1 MRRRVALVARETF
14 RSLGVRNFR
23 RFFAGQLISQI
34 GNWLTL
40 LAQALLVLKLTNR
53 GVAVGLLTG
62 CQFAPVLLLGP
73 WAGLIADRSKK
84 RRLLLASNSV
94 AMAQSCGLAALAFL
108 HHPPVGV
115 LYALAAVGG
124 VATAFDSPARRS
136 FVNELVEGE
145 HVANAVSLNGA
156 MMTGSRVI
164 GAALAGLLIATVGY
178 GWAFV
183 VDAVSYVAVLAALWR
198 IDDSALRPGPIATRG
213 RGQVRDGLRY
223 VRSEP
228 VLWVSL
234 VMMAIVGT
242 LTYNFSVVFPLFVKR
257 TLHGDDAAFTLLFA
271 TMCLGSV
278 LAALVSARR
287 ASVNLR
293 RVVVACAGFGVSML
307 LTAAM
312 PNLASAFAVA
322 AVVGFASVTFL
333 TASTAILQLRADP
346 SMRGRVLALQ
356 AMVYLGSTPI
366 GGPILGAICDAL
378 GARAGLI
385 VGGMAALVAATWGA
399 TQLAVAGA
407 DDQPGRLAGVPTGD
421 VLDVALNGALDGP
434 VGAA

>member
-1 MRRRVALVARETF
+1 MRGRVALVARETF

-23 RFFAGQLISQI
+23 LFFAGQLISQI

-53 GVAVGLLTG
+53 GVAVGVLTA
-62 CQFAPVLLLGP
+62 CQFGPVLLLGP
-73 WAGLIADRSKK
+73 WAGLIADRSSK
-84 RRLLLASNSV
+84 RRLLLVCNSV

-108 HHPPVGV
+108 HHPPVGA

-145 HVANAVSLNGA
+145 DVANAVSLNGA
-156 MMTGSRVI
+156 LMTGSRVI

-198 IDDSALRPGPIATRG
+198 IDESALRSGPIATRG
-213 RGQVRDGLRY
+213 RGQVRAGLRY

-234 VMMAIVGT
+234 VMMGIVGT

-257 TLHGDDAAFTLLFA
+257 TLHGDDTAFTLLFA

-278 LAALVSARR
+278 LSALVSARR
-287 ASVNLR
+287 TSVSLR
-293 RVVVACAGFGVSML
+293 RVVVACAGFGGSML
-307 LTAAM
+307 LLAAM

-333 TASTAILQLRADP
+333 MASTAILQLRADP
-346 SMRGRVLALQ
+346 AMRGRVLALQ

-399 TQLAVAGA
+399 TQVSFA
-407 DDQPGRLAGVPTGD
+407 DAEADRSPQPL
-421 VLDVALNGALDGP
+421 
-434 VGAA
+434 VGAVGGLVGAE

>member
-1 MRRRVALVARETF
+1 MRRRVALLARQTF

-23 RFFAGQLISQI
+23 LFFAGQLISQI

-40 LAQALLVLKLTNR
+40 LAMALLVLKLTNR

-73 WAGLIADRSKK
+73 WAGLIADRSRK

-94 AMAQSCGLAALAFL
+94 GMAQSCGLAALAFL
-108 HHPPVGV
+108 HHPPVGA

-124 VATAFDSPARRS
+124 IATAFDSPARRS
-136 FVNELVEGE
+136 FVNELVGGDD
-145 HVANAVSLNGA
+145 VPNAVSLNTA
-156 MMTGSRVI
+156 MMTGSRVV
-164 GAALAGLLIATVGY
+164 GAALAGLLITTVGY

-183 VDAVSYVAVLAALWR
+183 VDAVSYVAVLVALSR
-198 IDDSALRPGPIATRG
+198 IDDSALRAGPIAVRG

-223 VRSEP
+223 VRSEA
-228 VLWVSL
+228 VLWVPL
-234 VMMAIVGT
+234 VMTAIAGT
-242 LTYNFSVVFPLFVKR
+242 LTYNFSVVFPLFAKR
-257 TLHGDDAAFTLLFA
+257 TLHGDDAAFTALFA
-271 TMCLGSV
+271 TMCVGSV

-287 ASVNLR
+287 TSVNLR

-307 LTAAM
+307 LMAAM

-346 SMRGRVLALQ
+346 AMRGRVLALQ
-356 AMVYLGSTPI
+356 AMVFLGSTPI
-366 GGPILGAICDAL
+366 GGPILGAICDTL
-378 GARAGLI
+378 GVRAGLI

-399 TQLAVAGA
+399 TQLPAADAEADGSPQPLVGLLGA
-407 DDQPGRLAGVPTGD
+407 D
-421 VLDVALNGALDGP
+421 
-434 VGAA
+434 

>member
-1 MRRRVALVARETF
+1 MRRRVALLARQTF

-23 RFFAGQLISQI
+23 LFFAGQLISQI

-40 LAQALLVLKLTNR
+40 LAMALLVLKLTNR

-73 WAGLIADRSKK
+73 WAGLIADRSRK

-94 AMAQSCGLAALAFL
+94 GMAQSCGLAALAFL
-108 HHPPVGV
+108 HHPPVGA

-124 VATAFDSPARRS
+124 IATAFDSPARRS
-136 FVNELVEGE
+136 FVNELVGGDD
-145 HVANAVSLNGA
+145 VPNAVSLNTA
-156 MMTGSRVI
+156 MMTGSRVV
-164 GAALAGLLIATVGY
+164 GAALAGLLITTVGY

-183 VDAVSYVAVLAALWR
+183 VDAVSYVAVLVALSR
-198 IDDSALRPGPIATRG
+198 IDDSALRAGPIAVRG

-223 VRSEP
+223 VRSEA
-228 VLWVSL
+228 VLWVPL
-234 VMMAIVGT
+234 VMTAIAGT

-271 TMCLGSV
+271 TMCVGSV

-287 ASVNLR
+287 TSVNLR

-307 LTAAM
+307 LMSAM

-346 SMRGRVLALQ
+346 AMRGRVLALQ
-356 AMVYLGSTPI
+356 AMVFLGSTPI
-366 GGPILGAICDAL
+366 GGPILGAICDTL
-378 GARAGLI
+378 GVRAGLI

-399 TQLAVAGA
+399 TQLPAADAEADGSPQPLVGAVGGLLGA
-407 DDQPGRLAGVPTGD
+407 D
-421 VLDVALNGALDGP
+421 
-434 VGAA
+434 

>member
-1 MRRRVALVARETF
+1 MRRRVALLARETF

-23 RFFAGQLISQI
+23 LFFAGQLISQI

-40 LAQALLVLKLTNR
+40 LALALLVLKLTNR

-94 AMAQSCGLAALAFL
+94 GMAQSCGLAALAFL
-108 HHPPVGV
+108 NHPPVGA

-124 VATAFDSPARRS
+124 IATAFDSPARRS
-136 FVNELVEGE
+136 FVNELVGGDD
-145 HVANAVSLNGA
+145 VPNAVSLNTA
-156 MMTGSRVI
+156 MMTGSRVV
-164 GAALAGLLIATVGY
+164 GAALAGLLITTVGY

-183 VDAVSYVAVLAALWR
+183 VDAVSYVAVLVALSR
-198 IDDSALRPGPIATRG
+198 IDESALRAGPIAVRG

-223 VRSEP
+223 VRSEA
-228 VLWVSL
+228 VLWVPL
-234 VMMAIVGT
+234 VMTAIAGT

-271 TMCLGSV
+271 TMCVGSV

-287 ASVNLR
+287 TSVNLR

-307 LTAAM
+307 LMAAM

-333 TASTAILQLRADP
+333 TASTPILQLRADP
-346 SMRGRVLALQ
+346 AMRGRVLALQ
-356 AMVYLGSTPI
+356 AMVFLGSTPI
-366 GGPILGAICDAL
+366 GGPVLGAICDTL
-378 GARAGLI
+378 GVRAGLI

-399 TQLAVAGA
+399 TQTPAADAEADGSPQSLVGAVGGLLGA
-407 DDQPGRLAGVPTGD
+407 D
-421 VLDVALNGALDGP
+421 
-434 VGAA
+434 